1 MIFARRTNPSYR
13 KHRKRSHAAHARVGA
28 YFGVQRENVRT
39 EDAVDFLRRL
49 RKKLQRPLI
58 VVWDRRNV
66 HRSAAKRIVDAG
78 WKGIEFELL
87 PAYAPE
93 LNPVEAMWSHA
104 KCSDL
109 ANYVPDDVEELDVA
123 VHDSL
128 NQQAR
133 HLSLKH
139 SYFKTARLRI

>member
-1 MIFARRTNPSYR
+1 MIGAVTLSPT
-13 KHRKRSHAAHARVGA
+13 RSRVGA
-28 YFGVQRENVRT
+28 YFDVQRENIRT
-39 EDAVDFLRRL
+39 DDAVDFLRRL

-58 VVWDRRNV
+58 IVWDRWNV
-66 HRSAAKRIVDAG
+66 HRSAAKRIVAEG

-104 KCSDL
+104 KYSDL
-109 ANYVPDDVEELDVA
+109 ANYIPDDVEELDVA

-133 HLSLKH
+133 HLSLKR
-139 SYFKTARLRI
+139 SYFKTAHLRI